1 MFSFFIFIFSALV
14 AILVLPKQE
23 EQEDGF
29 DVQ

>member
-23 EQEDGF
+23 QEDGY